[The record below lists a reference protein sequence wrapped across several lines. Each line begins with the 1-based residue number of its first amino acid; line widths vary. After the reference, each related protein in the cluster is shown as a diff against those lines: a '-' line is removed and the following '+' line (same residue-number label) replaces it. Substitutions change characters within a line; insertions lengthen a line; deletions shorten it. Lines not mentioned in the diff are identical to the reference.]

1 MASLWVYITG
11 EPKKENIMRKIML
24 LGVSSLFIVCSAFDA
39 DARSS
44 DEEDSPQASTQPG
57 YTLPHHRSPSGAT
70 LHAGRRFPA
79 SSHDSAGFRRQEDIN
94 DGGY

>member
-57 YTLPHHRSPSGAT
+57 YTLPHHNSSMQD
-70 LHAGRRFPA
+70 RRFALRPM
-79 SSHDSAGFRRQEDIN
+79 
-94 DGGY
+94 DGLEEE